1 MSEKNSGPFVNLIR
15 KAVGL
20 PTGNSSCCGVPAA
33 NESTPAKEGCCSTA
47 PVKEQKSESCCK

>member
-20 PTGNSSCCGVPAA
+20 PTGNSSCCGTPAA
-33 NESTPAKEGCCSTA
+33 DNSAPAKEGCCGPA
-47 PVKEQKSESCCK
+47 PVKEQKSGGCC